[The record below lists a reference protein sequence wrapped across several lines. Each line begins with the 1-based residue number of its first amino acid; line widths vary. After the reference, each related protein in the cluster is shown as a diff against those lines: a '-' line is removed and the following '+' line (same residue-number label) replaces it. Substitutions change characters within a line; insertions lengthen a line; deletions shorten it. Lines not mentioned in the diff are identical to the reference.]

1 MMDDKQTVL
10 DILKDLTGEDFS
22 DNLDE
27 DLYSSALLDSMGT
40 VQLLLDLQDKLGVQA
55 PVSEFDRNEW
65 NTPAKIIAKVEASK
79 WVLKSGSSWYLGR
92 FLQRHYW
99 CWRSSCHHSGRG
111 SVTLIPRWIKMPPR
125 LCRHK
130 F

>member
-1 MMDDKQTVL
+1 MDDKQTVL

-65 NTPAKIIAKVEASK
+65 NTPAKIIAKVEAAK

-92 FLQRHYW
+92 FLLQHCW
-99 CWRSSCHHSGRG
+99 CWPCFYRRCGRG
-111 SVTLIPRWIKMPPR
+111 SAMWIPQSSTTPPHR
-125 LCRHK
+125 FRRR